1 MTKIINFLKNLHFKM
16 NTKNK
21 STRIK
26 PGIIFIF
33 LILLMT
39 RLGVSQIPCT
49 AIDRKTIIERAT
61 IHIGNGELIEYGQL
75 YMDQG
80 KIIYVGKNAGS
91 LPDDVIRINA
101 MGAHLYPGFIALNT
115 EVGLEEISQVKA
127 TIDKSELGTI
137 NPNVRSLI
145 AYNTDSKIIPTLRSN
160 GILYAQSSPTGGTIS
175 GQSSVFKMDGWNWE
189 DAVVTSDEGIWLT
202 WPTVNNQRGWWA
214 EQERSNPNDKYKKET
229 DAIVDYFMHAKAYHL
244 GKDSSLLL
252 NHLGYDAMRG
262 LWTENKKLFIRVNE
276 AKGMIQCVQLMES
289 LGIKPVL
296 VGATEAWKITDF
308 LKEKKL
314 NIILQK
320 THSLPGRTD
329 EDIWQPYKTPKILQ
343 DAGIL
348 FAISET
354 GFWEQRNLGFQA
366 GHTIGHG
373 LSPEQALTSI
383 TLNPA
388 KILNLEHQLGSLEK
402 GKDASMFL
410 SMGDALDM
418 RTQNITHAWIKGCAV
433 DLDDLHKQLYKK
445 YSKKYGLE

>member
-1 MTKIINFLKNLHFKM
+1 MIYTKIKNMRSNSIIHFLFLNLLFM
-16 NTKNK
+16 QM
-21 STRIK
+21 
-26 PGIIFIF
+26 GF
-33 LILLMT
+33 
-39 RLGVSQIPCT
+39 SQNPCT
-49 AIDRKTIIERAT
+49 SNFQKTIIEHAT
-61 IHIGNGELIEYGQL
+61 IHIGNGELIEDGQL

-91 LPDDVIRINA
+91 IPSEVIRIDA
-101 MGAHLYPGFIALNT
+101 KGAHLYPGFIALNT

-127 TIDKSELGTI
+127 TIDKSELGSM

-160 GILYAQSSPTGGTIS
+160 GVLYAQSSPAGGIIS

-202 WPTVNNQRGWWA
+202 WPTINNQRGWWA
-214 EQERSNPNDKYKKET
+214 EPERSNPNDKYKKET
-229 DAIVDYFMHAKAYHL
+229 DAIVDYFMQAKAYHL

-252 NHLGYDAMRG
+252 SHLGYDAMRG
-262 LWTENKKLFIRVNE
+262 LWTENKRLFIRVNE

-289 LGIKPVL
+289 MGIKPVL

-308 LKEKKL
+308 LREKKL
-314 NIILQK
+314 SIILQK

-348 FAISET
+348 FAISES

-366 GHTIGHG
+366 GHTIGYG
-373 LSPEQALTSI
+373 LTPEQALTSI

-388 KILNLEHQLGSLEK
+388 KILKLENQLGSLEM
-402 GKDASMFL
+402 GKNASLFM
-410 SMGDALDM
+410 SKGDALDM
-418 RTQNITHAWIKGCAV
+418 RTQHITHAWIQGCPI

-445 YSKKYGLE
+445 YSKKYGLN